1 MDHFDDRNIARSN
14 RSNDGK
20 GVQSKPCLLYTSAE
34 RASMVV
40 RYQGGNNAGHTVV
53 VGDEE
58 FKLRLI
64 PSGILYPKTTCVIGN
79 GVVIDPRVLLNE
91 LDYLRGKGV
100 DTSKLRISERAHVIM
115 PYHVLIDTL
124 EEEAKGDKKIG
135 TTKNGIGPCY
145 MDKSARIG
153 IRIGDLLDREEFA
166 QRLSAAL
173 ESKNKLLV
181 KLYGAEPLDF
191 QSLYDEYCGYA
202 DQLARYVTDTSL
214 LIDTALRNG
223 DNVVFEGAQGTLLDL
238 DHGTYPYVTSSNPI
252 ASSAC
257 VGAGVGPTNITQVLG
272 IVKAYTTRVGE
283 GPFPTE
289 LTDAIGQALQERGR
303 EFGTVTGRARR
314 CGWIDMVMLRYAIRL
329 SGINGFALMKLDVL
343 DELPVIKICTHYEMN
358 GQRVDHFPCS
368 LKKLA
373 QCQPVYEELPGW
385 QCDTS
390 KARSFDELP
399 ENAQKYINRL
409 EELSGVKVKIV
420 AVGPKRSET
429 IIREHLL

>member
-1 MDHFDDRNIARSN
+1 MPGLVLLGAQWGDE
-14 RSNDGK
+14 GK
-20 GVQSKPCLLYTSAE
+20 GKVTDYLAE

-64 PSGILYPKTTCVIGN
+64 PSGILYPDTTCVIGN
-79 GVVIDPRVLLNE
+79 GVVIDPRVLLKE
-91 LDYLRGKGV
+91 LAYLQEKGV
-100 DTSKLRISERAHVIM
+100 DTSNLRISERAHVIM

-124 EEEAKGDKKIG
+124 DEEAKGDKKIG

-153 IRIGDLLDREEFA
+153 IRIADLVDREEFA
-166 QRLSAAL
+166 ERLQNVLAI
-173 ESKNKLLV
+173 KNNLLV
-181 KLYGAEPLDF
+181 KLYGAEPMEF
-191 QSLYDEYCGYA
+191 EPLYEEYCGYA
-202 DQLARYVTDTSL
+202 DQLRQYVTDTSL
-214 LIDTALRNG
+214 LIDNTLKEG
-223 DNVVFEGAQGTLLDL
+223 KNVVFEGAQGTLLDL

-257 VGAGVGPTNITQVLG
+257 VGAGVGPINITQVLG

-289 LTDAIGQALQERGR
+289 LSDEIGQALQAKGH

-329 SGINGFALMKLDVL
+329 SGITAIALMKLDVL
-343 DELPVIKICTHYEMN
+343 DELETIKICTHYEMD
-358 GQRVDHFPCS
+358 GQRVDAFPTS
-368 LKKLA
+368 LKKLG

-390 KARSFDELP
+390 KATTFEELP
-399 ENAQKYINRL
+399 ENAQKYINRI
-409 EELSGVKVKIV
+409 EELTGVKVKIV

-429 IIREHLL
+429 IIREDLL